1 MWPGSTAGGARGPPP
16 RAVQTAPLQQ
26 ALVAGVPPAYFAPPP
41 ASGSYYPQPPQAP
54 PAWAPWTPEGLA
66 SAFSTVSLTP
76 PPSSSDWVIDSGASS
91 HITANPGM
99 VTATPFSSFP
109 SSIVVGNGATLPVI
123 GTGYSVLP
131 GPFRLDNVLVAPDII
146 RNLLSVRKFTTDNL
160 RTRNTLLRCNS
171 MGPLYTLQLPSSTT
185 GSCALVA
192 TPSPTTWHRRLGH
205 PGKATLQSLAQSSS
219 IVCSKP
225 EDDSLCHACQLGRHI
240 RLPFS
245 ISLSR
250 AAKNFDLIHCD
261 LWTSPVVSVSGFK
274 YYLVILDDCSHFL
287 WTFPLRAKSD
297 TFPTISNFFA
307 HVSTQFGCTIKSVQC
322 DNGREFDNSA
332 SRAFFLAH
340 GITLGMSCPYTSQ
353 QNGKAERMIHTV
365 NNITRTLL
373 FQASMPPSYWA
384 DALAT
389 ATYLINRL
397 PTKTLNMSTPF
408 FALHGTLPSYHDLRA
423 FGCTCYPNLSATTP
437 HKLAPRSTL
446 CAFLGY
452 SPDHKG
458 YRCLDLNTNRVI
470 VSRHVVFDETTFLF
484 SLSRPS
490 PPQQELDFLTD
501 DDTIPVSPLPAGT
514 PDAAAPFQLVPLAPS
529 LARAGTPASRALVLP
544 APSTS
549 APPAVS

>member
-1 MWPGSTAGGARGPPP
+1 M
-16 RAVQTAPLQQ
+16 
-26 ALVAGVPPAYFAPPP
+26 
-41 ASGSYYPQPPQAP
+41 
-54 PAWAPWTPEGLA
+54 
-66 SAFSTVSLTP
+66 
-76 PPSSSDWVIDSGASS
+76 IDSGASS

-131 GPFRLDNVLVAPDII
+131 GPFRLDNVLVAPNII
-146 RNLLSVRKFTTDNL
+146 RNLLSVQKFTTDNCVSVEFDPLGVSVKDL

-171 MGPLYTLQLPSSTT
+171 TGPLYTLQLPSSTT
-185 GSCALVA
+185 GSYALVA

-287 WTFPLRAKSD
+287 WTFPLRAKFD
-297 TFPTISNFFA
+297 TFPMISNFFA

-340 GITLGMSCPYTSQ
+340 GITLRMSCPYTSQ
-353 QNGKAERMIHTV
+353 QNRKAERMIRTV

-470 VSRHVVFDETTFLF
+470 ISRHVVFDETTFPF

-501 DDTIPVSPLPAGT
+501 DDTIPVSPLPIGT
-514 PDAAAPFQLVPLAPS
+514 PGVAAPFQLVPLAPS
-529 LARAGTPASRALVLP
+529 LARAGTPASRAPVLP
-544 APSTS
+544 APSTP
-549 APPAVS
+549 APPAVSRGSPASSVQAPPIQAPAPPVVHVYSRRAPPR